1 MLKEK
6 CTKALNVTKVVGNS
20 KWGAHKIT
28 LPFVALLS
36 DPSWITV
43 VLYMDRLELR
53 I

>member
-6 CTKALNVTKVVGNS
+6 YTKALDVIKVTSNS
-20 KWGAHKIT
+20 KWGADKI
-28 LPFVALLS
+28 FIALLS

-43 VLYMDRLELR
+43 VLYMDRLERR